1 MFFHAELLLLLIVKA
16 ILTIFKSV
24 IYLNYEDFEDARH
37 KF

>member
-1 MFFHAELLLLLIVKA
+1 MFFHAELLQLLIIKA

-24 IYLNYEDFEDARH
+24 LYLDYEDFEDARH